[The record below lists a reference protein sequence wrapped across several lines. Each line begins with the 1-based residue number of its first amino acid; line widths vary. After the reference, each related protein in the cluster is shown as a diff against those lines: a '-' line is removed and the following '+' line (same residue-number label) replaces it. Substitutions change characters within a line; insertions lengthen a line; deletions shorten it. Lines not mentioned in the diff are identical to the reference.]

1 MIKIHIRRNE
11 AQQIVA
17 CSINGH
23 AGYDEHGYDIVC
35 AAVSVLSCTAILGL
49 QSVAEQQGIYENSS
63 GECTIELQGAIT
75 EKGQAILATMVLLPS
90 KLLANMMIL
99 YHLVKH
105 RR

>member
-35 AAVSVLSCTAILGL
+35 AAVSVLSCTAIWGYN
-49 QSVAEQQGIYENSS
+49 Q
-63 GECTIELQGAIT
+63 
-75 EKGQAILATMVLLPS
+75 
-90 KLLANMMIL
+90 
-99 YHLVKH
+99 
-105 RR
+105 

>member
-49 QSVAEQQGIYENSS
+49 QSVAEQQGIYANSS

-75 EKGQAILATMVLLPS
+75 EKGQAILATMVLGFQEIARQYDDFVSLS
-90 KLLANMMIL
+90 ET
-99 YHLVKH
+99 
-105 RR
+105 